1 MTRRGWLLFLAVGVI
16 WGLPYLLIRVS
27 VREVSPALLVLL
39 RTGGGAILL
48 GPIAAARGQLRPVL
62 AHWRPVLVFTLV
74 EMGVPWFLL
83 FHAEEKLSSSL
94 SGLLIAAVPLVSALL
109 AWATGSERLDLRRV
123 IGLLVGFG
131 GVASLVG
138 FAVRSDDLA
147 SALSLGVVAC
157 GYALGPWVL
166 ARYLSD
172 LPAVGVIAASLIACA
187 VVYAPIAAFELPH
200 RGLTGSVIGSI
211 VGLTVVCTAAA
222 FLLFFA
228 LIAEVGATRATVITY
243 VNPAIAVVLGV
254 TILNEHFGVATGV
267 GFALILAG
275 CLLAT
280 RRTPASSSDSLPTP
294 SPTTPVP
301 PEASRTER

>member
-27 VREVSPALLVLL
+27 VREVSPALLVFL
-39 RTGGGAILL
+39 RTAGGAVLL
-48 GPIAAARGQLRPVL
+48 GPIAVARGALRPAL
-62 AHWRPVLVFTLV
+62 RRWRPILAFTV
-74 EMGVPWFLL
+74 AEMGVPWFLL
-83 FHAEEKLSSSL
+83 FRAEEKLSSSL
-94 SGLLIAAVPLVSALL
+94 SGLLIAAVPLVAAVL
-109 AWATGSERLDLRRV
+109 AWATRSEQLDVRRV
-123 IGLLVGFG
+123 VGLLIGFG
-131 GVASLVG
+131 GVATLVG
-138 FAVRSDDLA
+138 FAVRADDLL

-172 LPAVGVIAASLIACA
+172 LPGVGVIAAALIACA
-187 VVYAPIAAFELPH
+187 LLYAPIAAFQLPQ
-200 RGLTGSVIGSI
+200 RSLTGSVIGSI

-228 LIAEVGATRATVITY
+228 LIGEVGATRATVITY
-243 VNPAIAVVLGV
+243 VNPAIAVLLGV

-280 RRTPASSSDSLPTP
+280 RKATDVAEPVLPVVEP
-294 SPTTPVP
+294 
-301 PEASRTER
+301 

>member
-1 MTRRGWLLFLAVGVI
+1 MTRRGWMLFLAMGVI

-27 VREVSPALLVLL
+27 VREVSPALLVFL
-39 RTGGGAILL
+39 RTAGGAVLL
-48 GPIAAARGQLRPVL
+48 GPIAAARGALRPVL
-62 AHWRPVLVFTLV
+62 AHWRPVLVFTVV

-83 FHAEEKLSSSL
+83 FRAEEKLSSSL
-94 SGLLIAAVPLVSALL
+94 AGLLIAAVPLVAAVL
-109 AWATGSERLDLRRV
+109 AWATRSERLDLRRV
-123 IGLLVGFG
+123 AGLLIGFA

-138 FAVRSDDLA
+138 FAVRGDDLI
-147 SALSLGVVAC
+147 SALSIGIVAC

-166 ARYLSD
+166 SRYLSD
-172 LPAVGVIAASLIACA
+172 LPGVGVIAASLIACA

-200 RGLTGSVIGSI
+200 RSLTGSVIGSI
-211 VGLTVVCTAAA
+211 AGLTVVCTAAA

-228 LIAEVGATRATVITY
+228 LIGEVGATRATVITY
-243 VNPAIAVVLGV
+243 VNPAIAVLLGV

-280 RRTPASSSDSLPTP
+280 TTTDASATA
-294 SPTTPVP
+294 TAVP
-301 PEASRTER
+301 PIAEP

>member
-1 MTRRGWLLFLAVGVI
+1 
-16 WGLPYLLIRVS
+16 
-27 VREVSPALLVLL
+27 
-39 RTGGGAILL
+39 
-48 GPIAAARGQLRPVL
+48 
-62 AHWRPVLVFTLV
+62 VLVFTLV

-109 AWATGSERLDLRRV
+109 AWATGSEHLDLRRV
-123 IGLLVGFG
+123 VGLLVGFG
-131 GVASLVG
+131 GVAALVG
-138 FAVRSDDLA
+138 FAVTSADLG

-157 GYALGPWVL
+157 GYALGPWIL

-172 LPAVGVIAASLIACA
+172 LPSVGVIAASLIACA
-187 VVYAPIAAFELPH
+187 VVYAPIAAFELP
-200 RGLTGSVIGSI
+200 RRTLTGSVIGSI

-243 VNPAIAVVLGV
+243 VNPAIAVLLGV

-267 GFALILAG
+267 GFALILVG

-280 RRTPASSSDSLPTP
+280 RRTSPSASETP
-294 SPTTPVP
+294 VAPHPTTLVPPVP
-301 PEASRTER
+301 EP